1 MKVILEHQESENLFY
16 DALCNGLNELSYY
29 DLEIDWDENEYK
41 DARIK
46 LKALTPDETICL
58 EDIFMQMLRSG
69 NTIWIVDSNDDERHP
84 ITLKLVHDRVANTP
98 NRHLM
103 DAINERGDATTADC
117 ILQTVI
123 YDEVI
128 YG

>member
-1 MKVILEHQESENLFY
+1 MKVILDHQESENLFF
-16 DALCNGLNELSYY
+16 DALCNGLNELAYY
-29 DLEIDWDENEYK
+29 DLEIDWDEYEYK
-41 DARIK
+41 VARIK

-58 EDIFMQMLRSG
+58 EDILMQMLRSG
-69 NTIWIVDSNDDERHP
+69 NTIWIVDSNDFERHP
-84 ITLKLVHDRVANTP
+84 ITLQLIHDRVANTP
-98 NRHLM
+98 IRHLM
-103 DAINERGDATTADC
+103 DAINEHGDATTADC

>member
-29 DLEIDWDENEYK
+29 DLEIDYDKELYIEAK
-41 DARIK
+41 KI
-46 LKALTPDETICL
+46 LKALTPEETICH
-58 EDIFMQMLRSG
+58 EDILMQMLRSG
-69 NTIWIVDSNDDERHP
+69 KTIWVLDITDDERHP
-84 ITLKLVHDRVANTP
+84 ITLQLVHDRVVNTP
-98 NRHLM
+98 IRHLM

>member
-29 DLEIDWDENEYK
+29 DLEIDWDEYEYK

-46 LKALTPDETICL
+46 LKALTPDESICL
-58 EDIFMQMLRSG
+58 EDILMQMLRSG
-69 NTIWIVDSNDDERHP
+69 NTIWVVDINDDERHP
-84 ITLKLVHDRVANTP
+84 ITLQLIHDRVANTP